1 MFTSDN
7 LGRWMIVIGL
17 GIAGIGVLMVLLSRL
32 GIPIGRLPGD
42 IRLQGENVT
51 CLIPM
56 ASMILISLL
65 LTIAVNVLLRLLK

>member
-7 LGRWMIVIGL
+7 FGRWMIVIGL
-17 GIAGIGVLMVLLSRL
+17 GIAAIGVLMVVLSRMGL
-32 GIPIGRLPGD
+32 PIGRLPGD
-42 IRLQGENVT
+42 LRLQGENVT

-65 LTIAVNVLLRLLK
+65 LTIALNVLLRLLK

>member
-1 MFTSDN
+1 MFTSDH

-17 GIAGIGVLMVLLSRL
+17 GIAGMGVLVVLLSRF

-42 IRLQGENVT
+42 IRFQGENVT
-51 CLIPM
+51 CLIPI

-65 LTIAVNVLLRLLK
+65 LTLAVNILLRLLK

>member
-1 MFTSDN
+1 MFTSDSF
-7 LGRWMIVIGL
+7 GRWMIVIGL
-17 GIAGIGVLMVLLSRL
+17 GIAAIGVLIVVLSRM

-42 IRLQGENVT
+42 LRLQGENVT

-65 LTIAVNVLLRLLK
+65 LTIALNILLRLLK

>member
-7 LGRWMIVIGL
+7 FGRWMIVIGL
-17 GIAGIGVLMVLLSRL
+17 GIAAIGVLMVVLSRM

-42 IRLQGENVT
+42 LRLQGENVT

-65 LTIAVNVLLRLLK
+65 LTIALNILLRLLK

>member
-1 MFTSDN
+1 
-7 LGRWMIVIGL
+7 MIVIGL

>member
-65 LTIAVNVLLRLLK
+65 LTIAVTVLLRLLK

>member
-7 LGRWMIVIGL
+7 FGRWMIVIGL
-17 GIAGIGVLMVLLSRL
+17 GIAAIGVLMVVLSRM

-42 IRLQGENVT
+42 LRLQGENVT

-65 LTIAVNVLLRLLK
+65 LTIALNVLLRLLK

>member
-7 LGRWMIVIGL
+7 FGRWMIVIGL
-17 GIAGIGVLMVLLSRL
+17 GIAAIGVLMVVLSRM

-42 IRLQGENVT
+42 VRLQGENVT

-65 LTIAVNVLLRLLK
+65 LTIALNVLLRLLK

>member
-1 MFTSDN
+1 MFTSDSF
-7 LGRWMIVIGL
+7 GRWMIVIGL
-17 GIAGIGVLMVLLSRL
+17 GIAAIGVLMVVLSRM

-42 IRLQGENVT
+42 VRLQGENVT

-65 LTIAVNVLLRLLK
+65 LTIALNILLRLLK

>member
-1 MFTSDN
+1 MITSDN
-7 LGRWMIVIGL
+7 FGRWMILIGL
-17 GIAGIGVLMVLLSRL
+17 GIAAIGVLMVVLARM

-65 LTIAVNVLLRLLK
+65 LTIALNVLLRLLK